1 MASLGKAFFEL
12 VPKMKE
18 ADLKSTLKAIK
29 TDGMSLDLG
38 KQLGKG
44 LVKGFAA
51 LGVGKAIADTIT
63 ASVKAYADYEQL
75 VGGVETLFKDS
86 ADVVQG
92 YAANAYKTAG
102 MSANQYMET
111 VTSFSASLLQSL
123 DGDTSAAAEYADM
136 AITDMADNA
145 NKMGTSMEAIQNA
158 YQGFAKQN
166 YTMLDNLKLGYGGTK
181 TEMERL
187 LADAEKLSGVKYDI
201 SNLSDVYEAIHVIQL
216 EMGMSGYKVDEL
228 KSKLSSMTLTQSELN
243 RVAEDWARDSKR
255 NMTLEEARAAV
266 MAKYEKGLLD
276 VKDAQA
282 LLGTTAREAELTL
295 SGSFNQMKAAWEN
308 FLVVLGDPNGDVE
321 GAMQQLVG
329 SMETVLK
336 NAIPVLGRVIAELIA
351 QLPNAVVELVP
362 VLVEAVV
369 NLLLTVWS
377 NIESSITEFFTSI
390 GPAINEWCDSIL
402 EGVSGFF
409 DSIVSGLTGLWDSAV
424 AAVSGMWN
432 DVVNWFSSGVD
443 SAVNWVMTLPDRI
456 LSFFSNA
463 GSWLISAGSDLVNGF
478 ISGIESA
485 VDGVISAVTGFVDN
499 AIDAAK
505 RLLGIASPSKVFAQ
519 IGAYTMEGFEQG
531 IEKNAQTAANTV
543 RKVMDGITTAANVT
557 VEGNRG
563 SAGGTYIFNIT
574 ADSET
579 TLQSLVKQAQRA
591 RIAYGR
597 A

>member
-1 MASLGKAFFEL
+1 MALGKAFFEL

-18 ADLKSTLKAIK
+18 QDVLSTLKAIK
-29 TDGMSLDLG
+29 TDGMSKEMG
-38 KQLGKG
+38 MQLGKG

-63 ASVKAYADYEQL
+63 ASVKAYANYEQL

-86 ADVVQG
+86 AGIVQD

-123 DGDTSAAAEYADM
+123 GGDTEAAAQYADM
-136 AITDMADNA
+136 AITDMSDNA
-145 NKMGTSMEAIQNA
+145 NKMGTSMEAVQNA

-201 SNLSDVYEAIHVIQL
+201 SNLNDVYEAIHVIQL
-216 EMGMSGYKVDEL
+216 EMGVSGYKVDEL
-228 KSKLSSMTLTQSELN
+228 KSRLSSLSLTQEELN

-276 VKDAQA
+276 VSDAQV

-295 SGSFNQMKAAWEN
+295 SGSFNQMKASWEN

-321 GAMQQLVG
+321 GAMKQLVG

-336 NAIPVLGRVIAELIA
+336 NAIPIIGNIIGEMIV
-351 QLPNAVVELVP
+351 QLPDAIIELAP
-362 VLVEAVV
+362 IVLEA
-369 NLLLTVWS
+369 
-377 NIESSITEFFTSI
+377 ITRLMLKVGEK
-390 GPAINEWCDSIL
+390 IL
-402 EGVSGFF
+402 EGLNNIFTDLGNWVAKVLFGVEDAGNEMADAVGNGVDQSVDEFGRLPIETEEIVNGLDYTDSGEAAGNSFAQGIRN
-409 DSIVSGLTGLWDSAV
+409 SIGAVQSASLALVNAADAYMPHSPAEKGPFSGKGWTLY
-424 AAVSGMWN
+424 SGMAIAEGLAEG
-432 DVVNWFSSGVD
+432 FTARIRQAQQEFASGMRGL
-443 SAVNWVMTLPDRI
+443 ATI
-456 LSFFSNA
+456 
-463 GSWLISAGSDLVNGF
+463 VNG
-478 ISGIESA
+478 
-485 VDGVISAVTGFVDN
+485 TTTNN
-499 AIDAAK
+499 A
-505 RLLGIASPSKVFAQ
+505 
-519 IGAYTMEGFEQG
+519 Y
-531 IEKNAQTAANTV
+531 
-543 RKVMDGITTAANVT
+543 NV
-557 VEGNRG
+557 
-563 SAGGTYIFNIT
+563 SMNIT

-591 RIAYGR
+591 RMAYGR